1 MANSPFKSSVTVTYI
16 GTATAIIDID
26 GVTFLTDPYFSPE
39 GTAWD
44 VGIATLTSHYEPA
57 ISLDKLP
64 PIDAVLLSHEDHPDN
79 LDELSRTRLLN
90 GRRVLTTVDGA
101 AKLSPRLGV
110 QGLRPWEKTTLN
122 IGGKHFD
129 VTATPCQH
137 LPGGECTGFVF
148 TNEDFG
154 TTGGLPNAIYFSGD
168 TIYLEELSRI
178 RDNFHISLALFNLG
192 AAFVVLPGSQEPLVI
207 TLDGAQG
214 AKLFRDIKA
223 DVLVPLHF
231 ESWDHFSQSKEPLAA
246 AFESEGIAD
255 KVRWL
260 EPGKP
265 TRIL

>member
-1 MANSPFKSSVTVTYI
+1 MADSPFNSNVTVTYI

-39 GTAWD
+39 NTEWD
-44 VGIATLTSHYEPA
+44 VGVATLSSHYSPA
-57 ISLDKLP
+57 VPIEKLP
-64 PIDAVLLSHEDHPDN
+64 PIDVILLSHEDHPDN
-79 LDELSRTRLLN
+79 FDELSRARLLD

-101 AKLSPRLGV
+101 TKLSPRPGV

-122 IGGKHFD
+122 IGGRRFD

-137 LPGGECTGFVF
+137 LPGGQCIGFVL
-148 TNEDFG
+148 TSADFG

-168 TIYLEELSRI
+168 TVYLEELSRI
-178 RDNFHISLALFNLG
+178 RDSFHISLALFNLG
-192 AAFVVLPGSQEPLVI
+192 AAAVLPPGAQEPLVL

-214 AKLFRDIKA
+214 ARLFRDIEA

-231 ESWDHFSQSKEPLAA
+231 EAWSHFSQSKESLAA
-246 AFESEGIAD
+246 AFLSEGVAD
-255 KVRWL
+255 QVRWL